1 VIREVIRPQGA
12 QVTINIP
19 ESYIDREIE
28 FIMFPLDESLSVT
41 QKSTNV
47 ASLKGVFASHVDK
60 EKRHLEESAWQKHV
74 VGHYE

>member
-1 VIREVIRPQGA
+1 VIREVIRPQGV
-12 QVTINIP
+12 QVTIDIP

-28 FIMFPLDESLSVT
+28 FIMFPLDESQHET
-41 QKSTNV
+41 HKRTNV
-47 ASLKGVFASHVDK
+47 TSLRGVFASHADK

>member
-1 VIREVIRPQGA
+1 
-12 QVTINIP
+12 
-19 ESYIDREIE
+19 
-28 FIMFPLDESLSVT
+28 MFPLDESLSVT